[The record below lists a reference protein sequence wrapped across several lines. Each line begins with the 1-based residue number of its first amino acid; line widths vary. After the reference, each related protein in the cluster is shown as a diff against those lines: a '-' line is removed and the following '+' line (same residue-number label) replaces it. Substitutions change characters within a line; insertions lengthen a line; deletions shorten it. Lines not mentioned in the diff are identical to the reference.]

1 MVISD
6 HQRRAPNKIKSKA
19 THMLII
25 FFLWINFNVVQ
36 CVPEQELQQVSELQ
50 LNPFGLF
57 II

>member
-1 MVISD
+1 
-6 HQRRAPNKIKSKA
+6 
-19 THMLII
+19 MLIII